1 MTNTLRIRIHF
12 CKNPPSAAFPHPDNI
27 PFTVTAVNH
36 WNIVFYQKLI
46 QLNNN
51 TRRKKKEVINCLEL
65 CHDEIICTLEVRWI
79 SGQCREQGDFL
90 QNSHCNPLLV
100 RYHPC
105 SGGHFSCQ
113 KHAYLSMYSVS
124 HSGRKHS
131 CSMSTR
137 ISRSPQVHSLGFS
150 TEFTLQPIACPVS
163 SMFWR
168 PFFMSKTCIS
178 IDVFGFAFWTK
189 TLVLHV
195 NPNLTV
201 APSSLPYYVWG

>member
-137 ISRSPQVHSLGFS
+137 ISRSPQVHSHIMCGAECYMISSFCA
-150 TEFTLQPIACPVS
+150 IAGMVMKSCYSLRATYASV
-163 SMFWR
+163 
-168 PFFMSKTCIS
+168 
-178 IDVFGFAFWTK
+178 
-189 TLVLHV
+189 
-195 NPNLTV
+195 V
-201 APSSLPYYVWG
+201 AMRL